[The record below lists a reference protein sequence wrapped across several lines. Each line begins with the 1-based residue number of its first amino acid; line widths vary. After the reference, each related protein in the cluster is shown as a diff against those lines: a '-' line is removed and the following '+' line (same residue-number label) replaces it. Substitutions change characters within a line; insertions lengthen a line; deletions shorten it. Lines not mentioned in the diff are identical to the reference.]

1 MLANAQIL
9 RGKLERPEK
18 LHVRDV
24 VDMIVAAEA
33 DPTGLATAVNLLGP
47 ERAAAIQ
54 AVWTNGNR
62 DLGNDFEERIR
73 GLDPKFA
80 VRRETVG
87 QDAARL
93 LRDHRYRRIEVDLD
107 GDVLSIRKTIKTGT
121 LAQEHYNRANAGSA
135 MIRSGIGEY
144 LNNNGPITAP
154 RLLRAIRGAER
165 RSATRVFDTMAGST
179 RDPDQPI
186 PE

>member
-1 MLANAQIL
+1 
-9 RGKLERPEK
+9 
-18 LHVRDV
+18 
-24 VDMIVAAEA
+24 
-33 DPTGLATAVNLLGP
+33 
-47 ERAAAIQ
+47 
-54 AVWTNGNR
+54 
-62 DLGNDFEERIR
+62 
-73 GLDPKFA
+73 
-80 VRRETVG
+80 
-87 QDAARL
+87 
-93 LRDHRYRRIEVDLD
+93 
-107 GDVLSIRKTIKTGT
+107 
-121 LAQEHYNRANAGSA
+121 